1 MKVEKGFQS
10 AIAFIFN
17 QYEKKQDQKYQNQKQ
32 NNSSPI
38 PPSDQDEYIPQDME
52 DKEDPNKP
60 PLFWQ
65 ILPPLR

>member
-1 MKVEKGFQS
+1 MKVERSLKS

-17 QYEKKQDQKYQNQKQ
+17 QYEKKQTQKDQGQKQ

-38 PPSDQDEYIPQDME
+38 PPQDQDEYIPQDME

-60 PLFWQ
+60 PSFWQ
-65 ILPPLR
+65 ISPPLP